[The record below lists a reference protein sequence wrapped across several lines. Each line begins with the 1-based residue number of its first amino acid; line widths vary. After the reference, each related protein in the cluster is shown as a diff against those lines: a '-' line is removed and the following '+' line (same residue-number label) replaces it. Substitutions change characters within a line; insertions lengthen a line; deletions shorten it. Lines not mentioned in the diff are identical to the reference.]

1 MALAVELP
9 FVTLDVFTTQRFKG
23 NPLAIV
29 TIPKGT
35 TPYPTQDQKQR
46 IAREFNYSETVFVH
60 EHHPDHNGTPHDA
73 RHIDIFVTDAE
84 LPFAGHP
91 TIGTATHLLPQSITT
106 LITKAGPIAIDHH
119 RPAAGTVVASI
130 PHDTHL
136 HASRLRSLAASLR
149 PGDLSPDH
157 EIRAAELDAPVF
169 SIVRGMTF
177 CLVELPSLDSLS
189 RVTLTPAVFRPEDLL
204 DEPWRQGF
212 IGRYY
217 FVRLGGG
224 GGGGDGEDVV
234 SIRSRMMAP
243 PFEDPATGSAACALS
258 SYLTLASGNGEDRTV
273 TYKVDQ
279 GVEMGRE
286 SNIVVE
292 ITTKAAEIDKVCLS
306 GTATQV
312 MRGFVTV

>member
-1 MALAVELP
+1 MALELP
-9 FVTLDVFTTQRFKG
+9 FVTLDVFTTERYKG

-60 EHHPDHNGTPHDA
+60 EHHPAHNGTPDGS

-106 LITKAGPIAIDHH
+106 LITKAGPITIDQP
-119 RPAAGTVVASI
+119 RPGVVFASI
-130 PHDTHL
+130 PHNTRL
-136 HASRLRSLAASLR
+136 HASRLRTLASLR
-149 PGDLSPDH
+149 PGDLSPDN
-157 EIRAAELDAPVF
+157 EIRAAELDAPIF
-169 SIVRGMTF
+169 SIVRGMAF
-177 CLVELPSLDSLS
+177 CLIELPSLDALS
-189 RVTLTPAVFRPEDLL
+189 RVTLTPAAFRAEDIL
-204 DEPWRQGF
+204 DEGWRQGF
-212 IGRYY
+212 VGRYY

-224 GGGGDGEDVV
+224 AEDVV
-234 SIRSRMMAP
+234 SIRSRMMAQ

-258 SYLTLASGNGEDRTV
+258 SYLTLTSGNGEDGTV

-292 ITTKAAEIDKVCLS
+292 ITTQGAKIDKVSLS

>member
-1 MALAVELP
+1 MALELP
-9 FVTLDVFTTQRFKG
+9 FVTLDVFTTERYKG
-23 NPLAIV
+23 NPLAII

-35 TPYPTQDQKQR
+35 SPYPTQDQKQR
-46 IAREFNYSETVFVH
+46 IAREFNLSETVFVH
-60 EHHPDHNGTPHDA
+60 EHHPDHGGTPDRS

-106 LITKAGPIAIDHH
+106 LITKAGPITIHQP
-119 RPAAGTVVASI
+119 RPGAAAAAGTVVASI

-136 HASRLRSLAASLR
+136 HASRLRSLAASLP
-149 PGDLSPDH
+149 PGDLSPDD
-157 EIRAAELDAPVF
+157 EIRAAELDAPIF

-177 CLVELPSLDSLS
+177 CLVELPSLDALS
-189 RVTLTPAVFRPEDLL
+189 RVTLTPAVFRADDLL
-204 DEPWRQGF
+204 DESWRQGCVC
-212 IGRYY
+212 RYY

-224 GGGGDGEDVV
+224 DDVV
-234 SIRSRMMAP
+234 GIRSRMLAP

-258 SYLTLASGNGEDRTV
+258 SYLTLTSGNGEDRTV

-292 ITTKAAEIDKVCLS
+292 ITTKGAKIDKVCLS